1 VKNRR
6 IRIFVRIIEAMMVMP
21 SVRSF
26 TRCCTKLKEKTDIFN
41 VNKRSSSS
49 SSSIIYGGESSS
61 EAASNTLAVWHSLV
75 EDGNVTQDKLD
86 RLRKV
91 VDDECV
97 FKPPTYYS
105 AWKGGDETAMLLGC
119 AAEVFGKSFTY
130 GRQWLSE
137 DGREWALEFTADIS
151 DTGKSIE
158 GIDLVKL
165 NDAGRIVDF
174 TVLARPPSG
183 VAALKSEMMKKV
195 PPRLAALKSKQAFG
209 SVAAAFGVAA

>member
-1 VKNRR
+1 MLHE
-6 IRIFVRIIEAMMVMP
+6 IE
-21 SVRSF
+21 
-26 TRCCTKLKEKTDIFN
+26 EKTDIFN
-41 VNKRSSSS
+41 VNKRSSSRAAAA
-49 SSSIIYGGESSS
+49 YMAGNHS

-158 GIDLVKL
+158 GIDLATL

-174 TVLARPPSG
+174 TLARPPSR
-183 VAALKSEMMKKV
+183 VAALS
-195 PPRLAALKSKQAFG
+195 RRW
-209 SVAAAFGVAA
+209 